1 MKIFQK
7 IFLDEN
13 ISPQLSALQLNLLQL
28 QTNVHQTN
36 NMGIKMS
43 KTAQPNPADV
53 IEAVKNL
60 PTRGILRQDGYSIY
74 LDLQDDW
81 IFKCM
86 EVLEEFGYFVCRN
99 HLRDSLGAFIMISLD
114 YELVGE
120 REGKIPGLLGKIV
133 DFKVVDAE
141 PITINEVTW
150 YVIKV
155 ESPELNKIRKD
166 LTGLPPP
173 TDLGFCITVCPQCPT
188 TTHLAC
194 GCPTTCDDCRRII
207 EEDEYE

>member
-1 MKIFQK
+1 M
-7 IFLDEN
+7 
-13 ISPQLSALQLNLLQL
+13 
-28 QTNVHQTN
+28 
-36 NMGIKMS
+36 
-43 KTAQPNPADV
+43 AQPNPADV
-53 IEAVKNL
+53 IEAVKDL
-60 PTRGILRQDGYSIY
+60 PTSGVLAQDGYTGMVY
-74 LDLQDDW
+74 LDLEDAW
-81 IFKCM
+81 VFKAL
-86 EVLEEFGYFVCRN
+86 EVLEDFGYISPFSPFFLLPPVP
-99 HLRDSLGAFIMISLD
+99 LGAHVKIISEREAVD

-173 TDLGFCITVCPQCPT
+173 ADLGFCITVCPQCPT

-207 EEDEYE
+207 EEDENE